1 VRLPPL
7 DLRVED
13 ATERLVDVRPIFRH
27 LINERLVMTVIL
39 VNTMTIFLRS
49 FEWWRAH
56 TESLLFAI
64 DYACTL
70 YFVVEIGLKLRSAGV
85 RAYFST
91 GWNVVDFI
99 VVLCGVPLLIAPVI
113 EIQDTSFI
121 LVLRV
126 ARVMRSFRVLRFVPD
141 AERLWSGVRRG
152 VKASLGVL
160 FALGIYNFVLAL
172 CASHLF
178 GDVAPNEFG
187 DPLIALYSMF
197 KVITVE
203 GWYEVPDAIAAGSSP
218 FIGFAARIF
227 FMFAVA
233 TGGVLGLSM
242 ANAVFIDEMVMD
254 NTRDL
259 EQNVRDLLDEVR
271 ALRLQQEHQE
281 TLLTDAITAFAGKER
296 SGGGEQS

>member
-1 VRLPPL
+1 MPGQEAFL
-7 DLRVED
+7 
-13 ATERLVDVRPIFRH
+13 DVRSFLRM
-27 LINERLVMTVIL
+27 LINERLVMVVIII
-39 VNTMTIFLRS
+39 NTITIFLRS
-49 FEWWRAH
+49 FEWWREN
-56 TESLLFAI
+56 TEHFLFLV
-64 DYACTL
+64 DYVCTA
-70 YFVVEIGLKLRSAGV
+70 YFFVEIWLKLRLSGV
-85 RAYFST
+85 RDFFST
-91 GWNVVDFI
+91 GWNTVDFI
-99 VVLCGVPLLIAPVI
+99 VVLCGLPLLIAPIV

-160 FALGIYNFVLAL
+160 FALGIYNFILAL

-178 GDVAPNEFG
+178 GDVAPKEFG

-203 GWYEVPDAIAAGSSP
+203 GWYEVPDAIAAGSTP
-218 FIGFAARIF
+218 FVGAAARVF
-227 FMFAVA
+227 FMFAVG

-271 ALRLQQEHQE
+271 ALRDQQAHQQ
-281 TLLTDAITAFAGKER
+281 TIVVDAITFFAAQKKPDLE
-296 SGGGEQS
+296 S